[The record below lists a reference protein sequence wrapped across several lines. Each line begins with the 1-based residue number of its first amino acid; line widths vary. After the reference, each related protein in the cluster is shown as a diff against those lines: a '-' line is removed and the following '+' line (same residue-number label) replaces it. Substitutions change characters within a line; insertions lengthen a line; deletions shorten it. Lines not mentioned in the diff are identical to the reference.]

1 MLEQLLKMHAEKIRV
16 NSNSDEYQKVMKQIE
31 NYQVEKHLPSATML
45 YDILDKLA
53 DLLVSDNMT
62 DDETDYLVW
71 KDNIHIE
78 KLDSGDFIIYYLD
91 RFFMSISEDKRN
103 NIWDIIKERYE
114 TKKKI
119 KLKNEVIDTFVVQ
132 LQTTLKAPIEIF
144 SPEEEKIVISFLD
157 FIENQGNIL
166 NQNDS
171 EIYDAILK
179 NGIDLGVLLNQ
190 LIKAYPT
197 GEQNKVTFLGEG
209 FDAQNLYDTL
219 QYYSNQHSDS
229 FEENFNN
236 ESTKLLDKTI
246 EKVITNLDE
255 ESIPLILYCDELETT
270 KIVLNSVYEKIIE
283 LHPKLNVEYF
293 NATEFED
300 IIISNKDDGISQNV
314 SEIFEGIDFLV
325 FEGVDTLKTELAK
338 KELIKLT
345 KWLQNKGQQVLFS
358 SFVRPENIEMFIS
371 EDIISDGHIIDITTR
386 EVAV

>member
-103 NIWDIIKERYE
+103 NIWEIIKERYE

-157 FIENQGNIL
+157 FIENKGNIL

>member
-16 NSNSDEYQKVMKQIE
+16 NNNSDEYQKVMKQIE

-53 DLLVSDNMT
+53 DLSVSDNMT
-62 DDETDYLVW
+62 DDETDYLEW

-91 RFFMSISEDKRN
+91 RFFISISEDKRN

-179 NGIDLGVLLNQ
+179 NGIDLGVLLKQ
-190 LIKAYPT
+190 LIKSYPT

-209 FDAQNLYDTL
+209 FDAQNLYGTL

-255 ESIPLILYCDELETT
+255 ESIPLILYCNELETT
-270 KIVLNSVYEKIIE
+270 KIVLNSVYEKINE
-283 LHPKLNVEYF
+283 LHLELNVEYF
-293 NATEFED
+293 NASEFED
-300 IIISNKDDGISQNV
+300 IITSNKDDGISQNV

-325 FEGVDTLKTELAK
+325 FEGVDSLKTELAK

>member
-16 NSNSDEYQKVMKQIE
+16 NSYSDEYQKVMKQIE

-53 DLLVSDNMT
+53 DLSVSDNMT
-62 DDETDYLVW
+62 DDETDYLEW

-103 NIWDIIKERYE
+103 NIWDIIKERYV

-209 FDAQNLYDTL
+209 FDAQSLYDTL

-255 ESIPLILYCDELETT
+255 ESIPLILYCNELETT

-283 LHPKLNVEYF
+283 LHPELNVEYF

-300 IIISNKDDGISQNV
+300 IIVSNKDDGISQNV

-325 FEGVDTLKTELAK
+325 FEGVDSLKTELAK

>member
-16 NSNSDEYQKVMKQIE
+16 NSYSDEYQKVMKQIE

-53 DLLVSDNMT
+53 DLSVSDNMT
-62 DDETDYLVW
+62 DDETDYLEW

-197 GEQNKVTFLGEG
+197 GEQNKVTFLGER

-255 ESIPLILYCDELETT
+255 ESIPLILYCNELETT
-270 KIVLNSVYEKIIE
+270 KIVLNSVYEKINE
-283 LHPKLNVEYF
+283 LHPELNVEYF
-293 NATEFED
+293 NASEFED
-300 IIISNKDDGISQNV
+300 IIVSNKDDGISQNV

-325 FEGVDTLKTELAK
+325 FEGVDSLKTELAK

>member
-16 NSNSDEYQKVMKQIE
+16 NNNSDEYQKVMKQIE

-91 RFFMSISEDKRN
+91 RFFISISEDKRN

-179 NGIDLGVLLNQ
+179 NGIDLGVLLKQ
-190 LIKAYPT
+190 LIKSYPT

-209 FDAQNLYDTL
+209 FDAQNLYGTL

-255 ESIPLILYCDELETT
+255 ESIPLILYCNELETT

-293 NATEFED
+293 NASEFED
-300 IIISNKDDGISQNV
+300 IITSNKDDGISQNV

-325 FEGVDTLKTELAK
+325 FEGVDSLKTELAK

>member
-16 NSNSDEYQKVMKQIE
+16 NNNSDEYQKVMKQIE

-53 DLLVSDNMT
+53 DLSVSDNMT
-62 DDETDYLVW
+62 DDETDYLEW

-91 RFFMSISEDKRN
+91 RFFISISEDKRN

-179 NGIDLGVLLNQ
+179 NGIDLGVLLKQ
-190 LIKAYPT
+190 LIKSYPT

-209 FDAQNLYDTL
+209 FDAQNLYGTL

-255 ESIPLILYCDELETT
+255 ESIPLILYCNELETT
-270 KIVLNSVYEKIIE
+270 KIVLNSVYEKINE
-283 LHPKLNVEYF
+283 LHPELNVEYF
-293 NATEFED
+293 NASEFED
-300 IIISNKDDGISQNV
+300 IITSNKDDGISQNV

-325 FEGVDTLKTELAK
+325 FEGVDSLKTELAK

>member
-16 NSNSDEYQKVMKQIE
+16 NSNSDEYQKVMKQKE

-53 DLLVSDNMT
+53 DLSVSDNMT
-62 DDETDYLVW
+62 DDETDYLEW

-91 RFFMSISEDKRN
+91 RFFISISEDKRN

-179 NGIDLGVLLNQ
+179 NGIDLGVLLKQ
-190 LIKAYPT
+190 LIKSYPT

-209 FDAQNLYDTL
+209 FDAQNLYGTL

-255 ESIPLILYCDELETT
+255 ESIPLILYCNELETT

-293 NATEFED
+293 NASEFED
-300 IIISNKDDGISQNV
+300 IITSNKDDGISQNV

-325 FEGVDTLKTELAK
+325 FEGVDSLKTELAK

>member
-16 NSNSDEYQKVMKQIE
+16 NSYSDEYQKVMKQIE

-53 DLLVSDNMT
+53 DLSVSDNMS
-62 DDETDYLVW
+62 DDETDYLEW

-114 TKKKI
+114 TKKRI

-132 LQTTLKAPIEIF
+132 LQITLKAPIEIF

-157 FIENQGNIL
+157 FIENQRNIL

-190 LIKAYPT
+190 LIKAYPI

-236 ESTKLLDKTI
+236 ESTKLLDKII

-255 ESIPLILYCDELETT
+255 ESIPLILYCNEQETT

-283 LHPKLNVEYF
+283 LHPELNVEYF

-300 IIISNKDDGISQNV
+300 IIVSNKDDGISQNV

-325 FEGVDTLKTELAK
+325 FEGVDSLKTELAK

>member
-53 DLLVSDNMT
+53 DLSVSDNMS
-62 DDETDYLVW
+62 DDETDYLEW

-219 QYYSNQHSDS
+219 QYYSNQHLDS

-255 ESIPLILYCDELETT
+255 ESIPLILYCNELETT

-283 LHPKLNVEYF
+283 LHPELNVEYF

-300 IIISNKDDGISQNV
+300 IIVSNKDDGISQNV

-325 FEGVDTLKTELAK
+325 FEGVDSLKTELAK

>member
-53 DLLVSDNMT
+53 DLSVSDNMT

-103 NIWDIIKERYE
+103 NIWEIIKERYE

>member
-16 NSNSDEYQKVMKQIE
+16 NNNSDEYQKVMKQIE

-53 DLLVSDNMT
+53 DLSVSDNMT
-62 DDETDYLVW
+62 DDETDYLEW

-91 RFFMSISEDKRN
+91 RFFISISEDKRN

-179 NGIDLGVLLNQ
+179 NGIDLGVLLKQ
-190 LIKAYPT
+190 LIKSYPT

-209 FDAQNLYDTL
+209 FDAQNLYGTL

-255 ESIPLILYCDELETT
+255 ESIPLILYCNELETT

-283 LHPKLNVEYF
+283 LHPKLNDEYF
-293 NATEFED
+293 NASEFED
-300 IIISNKDDGISQNV
+300 IITSNKDDGISQNV

-325 FEGVDTLKTELAK
+325 FEGVDSLKTELAK

>member
-16 NSNSDEYQKVMKQIE
+16 NNNSDEYQKVMKQIE

-53 DLLVSDNMT
+53 DLSVSDNMT
-62 DDETDYLVW
+62 DDETDYLEW

-91 RFFMSISEDKRN
+91 RFFISISEDKRN

-179 NGIDLGVLLNQ
+179 NGIDLGVLLKQ
-190 LIKAYPT
+190 LIKSYPT

-209 FDAQNLYDTL
+209 FDAQNLYGTL

-255 ESIPLILYCDELETT
+255 ESIPLILYCNELETT

-293 NATEFED
+293 NASEFED
-300 IIISNKDDGISQNV
+300 IITSNKDDGISQNV

-325 FEGVDTLKTELAK
+325 FEGVDSLKTELAK

-371 EDIISDGHIIDITTR
+371 EDIISNGHIIDITTR

>member
-16 NSNSDEYQKVMKQIE
+16 NNNSDEYQKVMKQIE

-53 DLLVSDNMT
+53 DLSVSDNMT
-62 DDETDYLVW
+62 DDETDYLEW

-91 RFFMSISEDKRN
+91 RFFISISEDKRN

-179 NGIDLGVLLNQ
+179 NGIDLGVLLKQ
-190 LIKAYPT
+190 LIKSYPT

-209 FDAQNLYDTL
+209 FDAQNLYGTL

-255 ESIPLILYCDELETT
+255 ESIPLILYCNELETT
-270 KIVLNSVYEKIIE
+270 KIVLNSIYEKIIE

-293 NATEFED
+293 NASEFED
-300 IIISNKDDGISQNV
+300 IITSNKDDGISQNV

-325 FEGVDTLKTELAK
+325 FEGVDSLKTELAK

>member
-53 DLLVSDNMT
+53 DLSVSDNMS
-62 DDETDYLVW
+62 DDETDYLEW

-114 TKKKI
+114 TKKRI

-132 LQTTLKAPIEIF
+132 LQITLKAPIEIF

-157 FIENQGNIL
+157 FIENQRNIL

-190 LIKAYPT
+190 LIKAYPI

-236 ESTKLLDKTI
+236 ESTKLLDKII

-255 ESIPLILYCDELETT
+255 ESIPLILYCNEQETT

-283 LHPKLNVEYF
+283 LHPELNVEYF

-300 IIISNKDDGISQNV
+300 IIVSNKDDGISQNV

-325 FEGVDTLKTELAK
+325 FEGVDSLKTELAK

>member
-16 NSNSDEYQKVMKQIE
+16 NNNSDEYQKVMKQIE

-53 DLLVSDNMT
+53 DLSVSDNMT
-62 DDETDYLVW
+62 DDETDYLEW

-91 RFFMSISEDKRN
+91 RFFISISEDKRN

-144 SPEEEKIVISFLD
+144 SHEEEKIVISFLD

-179 NGIDLGVLLNQ
+179 NGIDLGVLLKQ
-190 LIKAYPT
+190 LIKSYPT

-209 FDAQNLYDTL
+209 FDAQNLYGTL

-255 ESIPLILYCDELETT
+255 ESIPLILYCNELETT

-293 NATEFED
+293 NASEFED
-300 IIISNKDDGISQNV
+300 IITSNKDDGISQNV

-325 FEGVDTLKTELAK
+325 FEGVDSLKTELAK

>member
-103 NIWDIIKERYE
+103 NIWEIIKERYE

-157 FIENQGNIL
+157 FIENKENIL

-179 NGIDLGVLLNQ
+179 NGIDIGVLLNQ

-209 FDAQNLYDTL
+209 FDAHNLYGTL

-236 ESTKLLDKTI
+236 EPTNLLDKTI
-246 EKVITNLDE
+246 EKIITNLDE

-270 KIVLNSVYEKIIE
+270 KKVLNSLYEKIIE
-283 LHPKLNVEYF
+283 LHPELNVEYF

-300 IIISNKDDGISQNV
+300 IIASNKDDGISQNV

-325 FEGVDTLKTELAK
+325 FEGVDSLKTELAK

-371 EDIISDGHIIDITTR
+371 EDIISNGHIIDITTR

>member
-53 DLLVSDNMT
+53 DLSVSDNMIY
-62 DDETDYLVW
+62 DETDYLEW

-255 ESIPLILYCDELETT
+255 ESIPLILYCNELETT
-270 KIVLNSVYEKIIE
+270 KIVLNSVYEKINE
-283 LHPKLNVEYF
+283 LHPELNVEYF

-325 FEGVDTLKTELAK
+325 FEGVDSLKTELAK

>member
-53 DLLVSDNMT
+53 DLSVSDNMT

-103 NIWDIIKERYE
+103 NIWEIIKERYE

-179 NGIDLGVLLNQ
+179 NGIDLGVLLKQ
-190 LIKAYPT
+190 LIKSYPT

-209 FDAQNLYDTL
+209 FDAQNLYGTL

-255 ESIPLILYCDELETT
+255 ESIPLILYCNELETT

-293 NATEFED
+293 NASEFED
-300 IIISNKDDGISQNV
+300 IITSNKDDGISQNV

-325 FEGVDTLKTELAK
+325 FEGVDSLKTELAK